1 MPAND
6 TPSQKNCQKRDG
18 RFQVLGLAS
27 VTLPG
32 PWWWHTEDIDDP
44 AAQGSIFRAYELP
57 NNQELAHVYVVD
69 VSADIS
75 EPVVNEISE
84 AQVAEVDALLRRGIE
99 QQWNTDSCSLE
110 KWMGS
115 QLNQAEGHMAL
126 VTAYIVNEGG
136 ERKQHVQARMTSRDR
151 KVILGCCFMVS
162 RAEELAAPV
171 FNVLRGATLL

>member
-1 MPAND
+1 MPTKD
-6 TPSQKNCQKRDG
+6 TLSQKNCQKRDG

-57 NNQELAHVYVVD
+57 NDQELAHVYVVD

-75 EPVVNEISE
+75 EPVVTDISE

-99 QQWNTDSCSLE
+99 NQWNTGDCSLE
-110 KWMGS
+110 KWMHS
-115 QLNQAEGHMAL
+115 QLNQAANAKAL
-126 VTAYIVNEGG
+126 VTPFIVNELG
-136 ERKQHVQARMTSRDR
+136 EAKQHVQARMTSRDR

>member
-1 MPAND
+1 VHSASITRTCWTGAHMPTKD
-6 TPSQKNCQKRDG
+6 TLSQKNCQKRDG

-57 NNQELAHVYVVD
+57 NDQELAH
-69 VSADIS
+69 A
-75 EPVVNEISE
+75 
-84 AQVAEVDALLRRGIE
+84 
-99 QQWNTDSCSLE
+99 NTGDCSLE
-110 KWMGS
+110 KWMHS
-115 QLNQAEGHMAL
+115 HLNQDGRAKAL

-136 ERKQHVQARMTSRDR
+136 ELKQHVQARMTSRDR

-162 RAEELAAPV
+162 RAEELAAPI